1 MSSCMARIVWSV
13 DPLAVSRL
21 GQAEAAPP
29 LTKKQ
34 LARIGIPAHKI
45 PRVQQELARLAP
57 QLEDV
62 LAMEAL
68 AKQIARQLL

>member
-1 MSSCMARIVWSV
+1 MKKLVYGF
-13 DPLAVSRL
+13 DPQALRTL
-21 GQAEAAPP
+21 GEEPAAPP
-29 LTKKQ
+29 MTDAA
-34 LARIGIPAHKI
+34 LAALGIPERKI

-62 LAMEAL
+62 LAMEEL

>member
-1 MSSCMARIVWSV
+1 MKKLVYGF
-13 DPLAVSRL
+13 DPQALRAL
-21 GQAEAAPP
+21 GEEPTAPP
-29 LTKKQ
+29 MTSAA
-34 LARIGIPAHKI
+34 LAALGIPERKI

-62 LAMEAL
+62 LAMEEL